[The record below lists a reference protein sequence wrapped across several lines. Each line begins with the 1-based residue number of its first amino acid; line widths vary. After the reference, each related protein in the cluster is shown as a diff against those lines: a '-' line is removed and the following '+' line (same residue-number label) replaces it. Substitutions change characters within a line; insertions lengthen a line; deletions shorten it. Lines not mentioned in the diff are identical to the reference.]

1 LPDSSATCAL
11 GERIARCV
19 KPGLRVYLSGDLGS
33 GKTTLVRALLH
44 AFGHEG
50 RVKSPTYAL
59 VEPYVVSR
67 IHCYHFDFYR
77 FNSPDEWTGA
87 GLDELFD
94 RDAVCLV
101 EWPEKAGDLLP
112 PADLALRFTIAGQG
126 RDVTIEANTEA
137 GERCVSDLRSSPD
150 SS

>member
-1 LPDSSATCAL
+1 LIFI
-11 GERIARCV
+11 G
-19 KPGLRVYLSGDLGS
+19 Y
-33 GKTTLVRALLH
+33 
-44 AFGHEG
+44 
-50 RVKSPTYAL
+50 
-59 VEPYVVSR
+59 
-67 IHCYHFDFYR
+67 
-77 FNSPDEWTGA
+77 SPDEWAGA

-112 PADLALRFTIAGQG
+112 PADLALRFTASGGG

-137 GERCVSDLRSSPD
+137 GERCVSDLRSSQG